1 MEIMK
6 LVEDSFH
13 QFQWN
18 ENLIHVKSFLF
29 LQCTKIFDTARH
41 CFMRLKE
48 VQLYNKSHTLRI
60 ISVCILFAFSVLY
73 KQKVEYYF

>member
-13 QFQWN
+13 QFQCN

-29 LQCTKIFDTARH
+29 LQCTQIIDTARH

-48 VQLYNKSHTLRI
+48 VQLHNKSHTLRI